1 MVYQPVLW
9 SIVFGFQSPEQGLL
23 GPENLDSTRGVL
35 GKVGETAS
43 MANEPG
49 TDKLADENGQIGCD
63 SVHAI
68 PKIFGELT
76 SVLCDRYHLVAEVS
90 DVVNVLVRDLTH
102 HTYFCGDF
110 ECRFEVFRKDGGK

>member
-1 MVYQPVLW
+1 VVYQPVFW
-9 SIVFGFQSPEQGLL
+9 GIVLSFQSPEQGLL

-49 TDKLADENGQIGCD
+49 AYKLPDENGQIGCD

-76 SVLCDRYHLVAEVS
+76 SILCDRYHLVAEVP
-90 DVVNVLVRDLTH
+90 DVVNVLFRNLTP

-110 ECRFEVFRKDGGK
+110 KCRFQVFGKDGRK